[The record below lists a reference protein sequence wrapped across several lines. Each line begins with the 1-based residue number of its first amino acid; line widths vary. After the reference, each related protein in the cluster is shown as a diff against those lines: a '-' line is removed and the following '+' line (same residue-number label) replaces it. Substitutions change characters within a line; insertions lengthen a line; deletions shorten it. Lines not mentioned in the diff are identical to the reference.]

1 MDRATLF
8 KLAALTEDIIK
19 RLRPVL
25 IEFSSKPIK
34 EILVG
39 DLPFWGTRRGWR
51 VSVHHNL
58 PAINQLITLVHET
71 THTSSLEKLWRLRR
85 ILRRKAHVL
94 PRQRENVWK
103 KLRVSEEKGVQ
114 LVEREQAIRFLR
126 YLKQRDPQLFEE
138 VMERILAET
147 KQPTLRQALEKY
159 LPRKSRRDVD
169 AIIHQYYL
177 SELF

>member
-58 PAINQLITLVHET
+58 PAI
-71 THTSSLEKLWRLRR
+71 SLEKLWRLRR

-147 KQPTLRQALEKY
+147 KQSTLRQALEKY